1 MKLSNI
7 MYILGFASI
16 LTSAAS
22 FTAGK
27 VDGGEGDKGGEEKQ
41 RSGLFVGFWPPTF
54 FIWGKSSKTAKTAAR
69 TSSAASKTAK
79 GKGTRNLRRV
89 PFLFSPCPD
98 RYISIRVFRK
108 FVMTAP
114 RL

>member
-27 VDGGEGDKGGEEKQ
+27 ADGGAGNKEGEEKQ
-41 RSGLFVGFWPPTF
+41 RSGLFVGLWPPTF
-54 FIWGKSSKTAKTAAR
+54 FILGKIIE
-69 TSSAASKTAK
+69 
-79 GKGTRNLRRV
+79 
-89 PFLFSPCPD
+89 D
-98 RYISIRVFRK
+98 RENKSQNIL
-108 FVMTAP
+108 TGE
-114 RL
+114 

>member
-22 FTAGK
+22 FTSGK
-27 VDGGEGDKGGEEKQ
+27 ADSGKASEEKQ

-54 FIWGKSSKTAKTAAR
+54 FILGKIIEDRENAGKSILT
-69 TSSAASKTAK
+69 
-79 GKGTRNLRRV
+79 GE
-89 PFLFSPCPD
+89 
-98 RYISIRVFRK
+98 
-108 FVMTAP
+108 
-114 RL
+114 

>member
-27 VDGGEGDKGGEEKQ
+27 ADGGAGDKGGEEKQ

-54 FIWGKSSKTAKTAAR
+54 FILGKIIE
-69 TSSAASKTAK
+69 
-79 GKGTRNLRRV
+79 
-89 PFLFSPCPD
+89 D
-98 RYISIRVFRK
+98 RENKNQNIL
-108 FVMTAP
+108 TGE
-114 RL
+114 

>member
-54 FIWGKSSKTAKTAAR
+54 FILGKIIEDRENS
-69 TSSAASKTAK
+69 
-79 GKGTRNLRRV
+79 GKNILSGE
-89 PFLFSPCPD
+89 
-98 RYISIRVFRK
+98 
-108 FVMTAP
+108 
-114 RL
+114 